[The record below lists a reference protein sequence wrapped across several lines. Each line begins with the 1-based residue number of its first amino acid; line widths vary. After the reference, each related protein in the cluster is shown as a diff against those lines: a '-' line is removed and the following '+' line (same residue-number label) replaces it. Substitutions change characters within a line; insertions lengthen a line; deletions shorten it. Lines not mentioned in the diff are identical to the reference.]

1 MLMQIKPKRVKAD
14 IFLTFILIKLL
25 IMYLPKKTFL
35 MSLRVIP
42 DKIHAKI
49 ISRCIN
55 HMLRGQELKKRL
67 WELEGKS
74 VCINIKD
81 AQTRFHFLIQGGHLK
96 SASDTISNV
105 TITGDSTDFWKLA
118 TQKEDPDTL
127 FFRRSLSIEGETETG
142 VHIKNIMDS
151 LEYDWDAHFD
161 DVLLPSVARI
171 AKHLADKARYF
182 NKSHQHSSSTSS
194 FTR

>member
-1 MLMQIKPKRVKAD
+1 MHLAQKP
-14 IFLTFILIKLL
+14 FLI
-25 IMYLPKKTFL
+25 
-35 MSLRVIP
+35 SLRVIP
-42 DKIHAKI
+42 DKIHTHI
-49 ISRCIN
+49 IARCIN
-55 HMLRGQELKKRL
+55 HLLRGQELKKRL

-81 AQTRFHFLIQGGHLK
+81 AQSQFHFLIQGGHLK
-96 SASDTISNV
+96 SASDKISNV
-105 TITGDSTDFWKLA
+105 TITGNTTDFWQLA

-142 VHIKNIMDS
+142 VHIKNILDA

-161 DVLLPSVARI
+161 DVLLPPVDSV
-171 AKHLADKARYF
+171 AKHLAYKARCF
-182 NKSHQHSSSTSS
+182 NKRHQHSPATSS

>member
-1 MLMQIKPKRVKAD
+1 
-14 IFLTFILIKLL
+14 
-25 IMYLPKKTFL
+25 MYLVQKPFL

-42 DKIHAKI
+42 DKIHTQL
-49 ISRCIN
+49 ISSCIN
-55 HMLRGQELKKRL
+55 HLLRGQELKKRL

-96 SASDTISNV
+96 CAPNNISNV
-105 TITGDSTDFWKLA
+105 TITGNMTDFWQLA

-161 DVLLPSVARI
+161 EVLLPPVARVV
-171 AKHLADKARYF
+171 KHLAYKACSLNEKY
-182 NKSHQHSSSTSS
+182 QHRSSTSS
-194 FTR
+194 FSR

>member
-1 MLMQIKPKRVKAD
+1 MHLVKKP
-14 IFLTFILIKLL
+14 FLI
-25 IMYLPKKTFL
+25 
-35 MSLRVIP
+35 SLRVIP
-42 DKIHAKI
+42 DEIHTQL

-81 AQTRFHFLIQGGHLK
+81 AQSQFHFLIQGGHLK

-105 TITGDSTDFWKLA
+105 TITGNTEDFWKLA

-161 DVLLPSVARI
+161 DVLLPPVARI
-171 AKHLADKARYF
+171 AKHLVFKARCF
-182 NKSHQHSSSTSS
+182 SKNHQHPPSTSS
-194 FTR
+194 FT

>member
-1 MLMQIKPKRVKAD
+1 MHLAQKP
-14 IFLTFILIKLL
+14 FLI
-25 IMYLPKKTFL
+25 
-35 MSLRVIP
+35 SLRVIP
-42 DKIHAKI
+42 DEIHTQI

-81 AQTRFHFLIQGGHLK
+81 AQSQFHFLIQGGHLK

-105 TITGDSTDFWKLA
+105 TITGNTEDFWKLA

-127 FFRRSLSIEGETETG
+127 FFRRSLNIEGETETG

-161 DVLLPSVARI
+161 DVLLPPVARM
-171 AKHLADKARYF
+171 AKHLADKARRI
-182 NKSHQHSSSTSS
+182 NKRYQHYSSTSS
-194 FTR
+194 FSR

>member
-1 MLMQIKPKRVKAD
+1 MHLLQKP
-14 IFLTFILIKLL
+14 FLI
-25 IMYLPKKTFL
+25 
-35 MSLRVIP
+35 SLRVIP
-42 DKIHAKI
+42 DKIHTQL

-55 HMLRGQELKKRL
+55 HLLRGQELKKRL

-81 AQTRFHFLIQGGHLK
+81 AQTRFHFLIKAGHLK
-96 SASDTISNV
+96 PSPYNVSNV
-105 TITGDSTDFWKLA
+105 TITGNATDFWKLA
-118 TQKEDPDTL
+118 THKEDPDTL

-161 DVLLPSVARI
+161 DVLLPPVARI
-171 AKHLADKARYF
+171 AKRLADKACRLNEKY
-182 NKSHQHSSSTSS
+182 QHRSSTSS
-194 FTR
+194 FSR

>member
-1 MLMQIKPKRVKAD
+1 MHLAQKP
-14 IFLTFILIKLL
+14 FLI
-25 IMYLPKKTFL
+25 
-35 MSLRVIP
+35 SLRVIP
-42 DKIHAKI
+42 DKIHTHI

-55 HMLRGQELKKRL
+55 HLLRGQELKKRL

-81 AQTRFHFLIQGGHLK
+81 AQTCFHFLIQGDHLK
-96 SASDTISNV
+96 PASDKISNV
-105 TITGDSTDFWKLA
+105 TITGNLTDFWRLA
-118 TQKEDPDTL
+118 MHKEDPDTL
-127 FFRRSLSIEGETETG
+127 FFRRSLNIEGETETG

-161 DVLLPSVARI
+161 DVLLPPVARI
-171 AKHLADKARYF
+171 AKRLADKARRI
-182 NKSHQHSSSTSS
+182 NKRHQHSS

>member
-1 MLMQIKPKRVKAD
+1 
-14 IFLTFILIKLL
+14 
-25 IMYLPKKTFL
+25 
-35 MSLRVIP
+35 
-42 DKIHAKI
+42 
-49 ISRCIN
+49 
-55 HMLRGQELKKRL
+55 MLRGQELKKRL

-96 SASDTISNV
+96 AASDKISNV
-105 TITGDSTDFWKLA
+105 TITGKITDFWQLA
-118 TQKEDPDTL
+118 THKEDPDTL

-142 VHIKNIMDS
+142 VHIKNILDS

-161 DVLLPSVARI
+161 DILLPPAARI
-171 AKHLADKARYF
+171 AKHLANKARRII
-182 NKSHQHSSSTSS
+182 KSHQHSPTTSS

>member
-1 MLMQIKPKRVKAD
+1 
-14 IFLTFILIKLL
+14 
-25 IMYLPKKTFL
+25 MYLAQKPFL
-35 MSLRVIP
+35 ISLRVIP
-42 DKIHAKI
+42 DKIHTQL

-55 HMLRGQELKKRL
+55 HLLRGQDLKKRL

-81 AQTRFHFLIQGGHLK
+81 AQTRFHFLIQGGRLK
-96 SASDTISNV
+96 SSSDDISSVTISGNV
-105 TITGDSTDFWKLA
+105 KDFWQLA

-161 DVLLPSVARI
+161 DVLLPPIARM
-171 AKHLADKARYF
+171 AKSLADKARRI
-182 NKSHQHSSSTSS
+182 NKRYQHYSSTSS
-194 FTR
+194 FSR

>member
-1 MLMQIKPKRVKAD
+1 MHLVQKP
-14 IFLTFILIKLL
+14 FLI
-25 IMYLPKKTFL
+25 
-35 MSLRVIP
+35 SLRVIP
-42 DKIHAKI
+42 DKIHTQL

-55 HMLRGQELKKRL
+55 HLLRGQELKKRL

-81 AQTRFHFLIQGGHLK
+81 AQTRFHFLIQGGHIN
-96 SASDTISNV
+96 SSSRNISNV
-105 TITGDSTDFWKLA
+105 TITGNTTDFWKLA

-161 DVLLPSVARI
+161 DVLPPPIARI
-171 AKHLADKARYF
+171 AKRLADRACRINKRY
-182 NKSHQHSSSTSS
+182 QHSSY

>member
-1 MLMQIKPKRVKAD
+1 MHLTQKP
-14 IFLTFILIKLL
+14 FLI
-25 IMYLPKKTFL
+25 
-35 MSLRVIP
+35 SLRVVP
-42 DKIHAKI
+42 DKIHTHI

-96 SASDTISNV
+96 PASDKISNV
-105 TITGDSTDFWKLA
+105 TITGNMTAFWQLA

-127 FFRRSLSIEGETETG
+127 FFRRRLSIEGETETG
-142 VHIKNIMDS
+142 VHIKNILDA

-161 DVLLPSVARI
+161 NVLLPPVARI
-171 AKHLADKARYF
+171 AKHLTNKVRCF
-182 NKSHQHSSSTSS
+182 NKKHQHSSSPSL